1 MIESN
6 SKNQEFPTFEML
18 KYADLAKRIAWEILK
33 VDIEVKFG
41 EWNCELPAQYIDET
55 LYLNLK
61 VAPKVFFESLTSN
74 LISLTIHELSRKFDK
89 KSYDEICADVG
100 AKLTMIALDN
110 PAFFDMEMSRL
121 R

>member
-1 MIESN
+1 MNESN
-6 SKNQEFPTFEML
+6 SKTQVSPTFEML
-18 KYADLAKRIAWEILK
+18 KYADLAKRIAREIFNI
-33 VDIEVKFG
+33 DIKVKFG
-41 EWNCELPAQYIDET
+41 EWRCERPAQYIDNT

-61 VAPKVFFESLTSN
+61 VAPQVFFESLTPN

-89 KSYDEICADVG
+89 KSYDEMCADVG

-110 PAFFDMEMSRL
+110 PAFFDMEKSRL